1 MVTSVNARTPRMML
15 ICGAIIV
22 AISLGVRHTFGL
34 FLQPLSIAN
43 GWGRETFSLA
53 IAVQNLVWGAA
64 GPFFGALAD
73 RIGAGKVI
81 LGTTVLYALGTWF
94 MGQPSDAGPFI
105 LGAGF
110 LVGLGL
116 SGTNFPIVFG
126 AISRSTPAEGRSF
139 AFGIAMA
146 GGAIGQFVLLP
157 GTLMLMNA
165 AGWSGALVALAIL
178 CTLMLPLAFALF
190 EHRKVGTEPDGPSVT
205 EACREAWHHRD
216 YWLLTLGFF
225 VCGFQ
230 VVFIATHIPAFL
242 VDRGMPVLVGSNVL
256 ALLGLVNIVGALL
269 FGYWGERYRKSGL
282 LVGIY
287 LARAAAIALF
297 VLLPVT
303 PWSSYAFAATMGLL
317 WLSTVPL
324 TNGLVAEFFGVKNM
338 SMLGGIAFFSHQVG
352 AFLGGW
358 LGGRVYDLTG
368 SYNIAWSVA
377 IALSL
382 IAALLNALI
391 RDRAPLPAEPK
402 EAGA

>member
-1 MVTSVNARTPRMML
+1 MTSANWRATQAML

-34 FLQPLSIAN
+34 FLQPLSVAN

-53 IAVQNLVWGAA
+53 IAVQNLVWGAS

-81 LGTTVLYALGTWF
+81 LGSAVLYALGTLF
-94 MGQPSDAGPFI
+94 MGQPSDASTFVM
-105 LGAGF
+105 GAGF

-126 AISRSTPAEGRSF
+126 AISRSTPPEGRSL
-139 AFGIAMA
+139 AFGITMA
-146 GGAIGQFVLLP
+146 GGAIGQFVMLP
-157 GTLMLMNA
+157 GALLLMNMF
-165 AGWSGALVALAIL
+165 GWPSALVGLSILSAL
-178 CTLMLPLAFALF
+178 MMPLAFALF
-190 EHRKVGTEPDGPSVT
+190 ERRELPMNLPGPSVI
-205 EACREAWHHRD
+205 EACREALHHRD

-242 VDRGMPVLVGSNVL
+242 VDRGMSVSVGATVL

-269 FGYWGERYRKSGL
+269 FGYWGARYQKSRL
-282 LVGIY
+282 LVWIY
-287 LARAAAIALF
+287 LARAAAISLF
-297 VLLPVT
+297 VLLPIT
-303 PWSSYAFAATMGLL
+303 PWSAYAFAAAMGLL

-324 TNGLVAEFFGVKNM
+324 TNGLVADFFGVKHM
-338 SMLGGIAFFSHQVG
+338 SMLGAIAFFSHQVG
-352 AFLGGW
+352 SFLGGW
-358 LGGRVYDLTG
+358 LGGFIYDLTG
-368 SYNIAWSVA
+368 SYNIAWA
-377 IALSL
+377 IAIGLSL
-382 IAALLNALI
+382 IAAALNAPI
-391 RDRAPLPAEPK
+391 RDGARLPAQPQ